1 MTTQKREVRKKFTI
15 APQPAAPESGEV
27 EAAATI
33 SEAVVASSPE
43 AAGGLEAEVSPEIV
57 EHIEIVAE
65 EPVIAAAP
73 EPAPVTAPAPVVY
86 AGETAGKAAGLYV
99 WAEIWPS
106 RTFDLWNENAAA
118 CFEFVSALSKAK
130 TVSEVVALQ
139 SGFLTDRLG
148 AYARLSSEAAKEVG
162 SAAPKGF
169 LAFG

>member
-27 EAAATI
+27 EAAATV
-33 SEAVVASSPE
+33 SEAVASSPE
-43 AAGGLEAEVSPEIV
+43 AASGLEADVSPEIV
-57 EHIEIVAE
+57 ELIEIVAE

-73 EPAPVTAPAPVVY
+73 EPAPAAAPAPVVY

-130 TVSEVVALQ
+130 TVSEIVALQ
-139 SGFLTDRLG
+139 SSFFTDRLG

-162 SAAPKGF
+162 SSAPKGF

>member
-15 APQPAAPESGEV
+15 APQPAAPESGEG

-33 SEAVVASSPE
+33 SEAVASSPE
-43 AAGGLEAEVSPEIV
+43 TAGGLEAELSPEIV
-57 EHIEIVAE
+57 ELIEIVAE
-65 EPVIAAAP
+65 APAIAAAP
-73 EPAPVTAPAPVVY
+73 EELSSPLFPAPTVY
-86 AGETAGKAAGLYV
+86 VGETAGKAAGFYV

-139 SGFLTDRLG
+139 SSFFTDRLG